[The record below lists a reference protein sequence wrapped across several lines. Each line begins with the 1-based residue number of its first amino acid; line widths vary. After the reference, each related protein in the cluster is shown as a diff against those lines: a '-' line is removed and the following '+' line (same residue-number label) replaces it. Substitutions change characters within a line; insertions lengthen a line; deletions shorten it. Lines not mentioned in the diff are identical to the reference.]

1 VTAPQSALTIVA
13 EIAPNETDDL
23 RQLLEAMNEDAP
35 ANDVLPFGQL
45 PGTHYARLLI
55 LDEATDSTGAM
66 LPAALLFTSD
76 FDGSAFRYLRRLVH
90 SMGPGLDRIY
100 SHCKDYPHARAI
112 SPEARLAYLRAHRTG
127 ADALYVNT
135 IGRTVTQIRQE
146 ARLRDAIESFL
157 DARTNSWTGRA
168 PLDVRAEIQQ
178 FVRDEGTLDWALSP
192 PRPLSPLYRLSN
204 AVHLLVLPL
213 ILCILLPVLVVTLP
227 IWVVL
232 IRIREASD
240 AAPHIKP
247 DPAHVAQLA
256 AAEDVTPQNQF
267 SAVGLF
273 KPGRLR
279 GLTARAV
286 LLLVNYG
293 IRHFF
298 DRGNLAGVKTIHF
311 ARWVPL
317 NGRRRMIFA
326 SNYDGSLESYMDDFI
341 DKLAWGLNAVFSNG
355 IGYPKTRWLLFGG
368 AKDEQAFK
376 DYLRVHQIRTD
387 VWYAAYAGLTAVNI
401 DNNAQIRAGLSGEM
415 SPAEAETW
423 LSRL

>member
-1 VTAPQSALTIVA
+1 
-13 EIAPNETDDL
+13 
-23 RQLLEAMNEDAP
+23 
-35 ANDVLPFGQL
+35 
-45 PGTHYARLLI
+45 
-55 LDEATDSTGAM
+55 
-66 LPAALLFTSD
+66 
-76 FDGSAFRYLRRLVH
+76 
-90 SMGPGLDRIY
+90 
-100 SHCKDYPHARAI
+100 
-112 SPEARLAYLRAHRTG
+112 
-127 ADALYVNT
+127 
-135 IGRTVTQIRQE
+135 
-146 ARLRDAIESFL
+146 
-157 DARTNSWTGRA
+157 
-168 PLDVRAEIQQ
+168 
-178 FVRDEGTLDWALSP
+178 
-192 PRPLSPLYRLSN
+192 
-204 AVHLLVLPL
+204 
-213 ILCILLPVLVVTLP
+213 LPVLVVTLP